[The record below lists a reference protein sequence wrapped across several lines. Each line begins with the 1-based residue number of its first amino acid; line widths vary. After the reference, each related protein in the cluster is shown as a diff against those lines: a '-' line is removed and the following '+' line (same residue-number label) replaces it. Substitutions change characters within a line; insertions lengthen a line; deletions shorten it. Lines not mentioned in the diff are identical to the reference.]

1 MKHEAC
7 LLSALTLLVGWQ
19 QGHPAC
25 KKTWGVVGVGVSSI
39 AVASTRTVNASA
51 SIIFPCSTKIQ
62 KILLVPA

>member
-25 KKTWGVVGVGVSSI
+25 KKTCGVVGVGVSSI